1 MFLYER
7 AYDTVGTSLVDVS
20 VGLVTQTE
28 NGHNEFARELRVYP
42 DRRHEFEISL
52 NLPSYKPKKP

>member
-20 VGLVTQTE
+20 VEVVTQTE
-28 NGHNEFARELRVYP
+28 M
-42 DRRHEFEISL
+42 DITSL
-52 NLPSYKPKKP
+52 PEN